1 MAENVDI
8 KKGLAGVVVDTT
20 AVSKVMPETN
30 ALTYRGYAVQ
40 DLAAQ
45 CRFEEVA
52 YLLLYGE
59 LPDKAQLE
67 NFTQAERRRRALG
80 PALRQMLETLPAAAH
95 PMDKLRTAVSFLG
108 TEDVNAGARDLGHL
122 RDAGLTLLAKIPT
135 IIAACAR
142 LEKGAPPIDPDPGLG
157 FAENFFQMCF
167 GSVPHADIVK
177 CFDIS
182 LTLYAEH
189 GFNASTFAARVI
201 TSTNADIYGAV
212 TGAIAALKGNLHGGA
227 NEAVM
232 RMFEEIAEPAR
243 VKDWLAARLASKD
256 LIMGFGHRVY
266 KNGDSRVP
274 TMRAAFE
281 KVARHQGL
289 EAKGEKLLKIY
300 DALATAML
308 EAKSIHPNLDYPT
321 GPAYHL
327 MGFETDLFTPI
338 FVISR
343 SAGWTAHI
351 IEQASDNK
359 LIRPLS
365 AYSGPPGRAL
375 PPR

>member
-40 DLAAQ
+40 DLAAE

-80 PALRQMLETLPAAAH
+80 PALRQILETLPAAAH

-108 TEDVNAGARDLGHL
+108 TEDKQAAQRDPAHL
-122 RDAGLTLLAKIPT
+122 RNAGLTLLAKIPT
-135 IIAACAR
+135 IVAACAR

-167 GSVPHADIVK
+167 GRVPHADIVK

-201 TSTNADIYGAV
+201 ASTNADIYGAV

-266 KNGDSRVP
+266 KNGDSRVL

-281 KVARHQGL
+281 KVARHPGL

-351 IEQASDNK
+351 IEQAGDNK

-365 AYSGPPGRAL
+365 AYNGPPGRAL

>member
-1 MAENVDI
+1 
-8 KKGLAGVVVDTT
+8 
-20 AVSKVMPETN
+20 
-30 ALTYRGYAVQ
+30 
-40 DLAAQ
+40 
-45 CRFEEVA
+45 
-52 YLLLYGE
+52 
-59 LPDKAQLE
+59 
-67 NFTQAERRRRALG
+67 
-80 PALRQMLETLPAAAH
+80 
-95 PMDKLRTAVSFLG
+95 
-108 TEDVNAGARDLGHL
+108 
-122 RDAGLTLLAKIPT
+122 
-135 IIAACAR
+135 
-142 LEKGAPPIDPDPGLG
+142 
-157 FAENFFQMCF
+157 
-167 GSVPHADIVK
+167 
-177 CFDIS
+177 
-182 LTLYAEH
+182 
-189 GFNASTFAARVI
+189 
-201 TSTNADIYGAV
+201 
-212 TGAIAALKGNLHGGA
+212 
-227 NEAVM
+227 M